1 MAYDVKFKDTPEQ
14 LVLAVHE
21 RVTMGTISER
31 LGTAFGEI
39 MACGQAAGAIYA
51 GPPFVQ
57 YPERFDEGTEGEIV
71 VCMPVAPGAEGAGRV
86 ALEAIPATRIASTMH
101 VGPYR
106 EISPAYEALMEAMAA
121 EGLRPGGPPRE
132 VYLNDP
138 NTVPEHALLTEI
150 DWPVA

>member
-1 MAYDVKFKDTPEQ
+1 
-14 LVLAVHE
+14 
-21 RVTMGTISER
+21 
-31 LGTAFGEI
+31 
-39 MACGQAAGAIYA
+39 
-51 GPPFVQ
+51 
-57 YPERFDEGTEGEIV
+57 
-71 VCMPVAPGAEGAGRV
+71 MPVAPGAEGAGRV

-121 EGLRPGGPPRE
+121 EGLHPGGPPRE